1 MATSSK
7 LVTKPNCNTCC
18 AKWSLKDHSDSLMES
33 CLHYQGS
40 SVAFQREIEREPMTL
55 SLRVHCSRIS
65 QDDSSPQKLDAH
77 WQNCS
82 PQKVFSHAD
91 CETELIHSH
100 RNKHSRVAAATR
112 GQQKLE
118 RRLQAQEKMLKQV
131 LEQQQVFAQ
140 KLQMHQENQEIIFTM
155 KNGLN
160 EQTNHD
166 RLQTEQELSDKIEA
180 FERMLL
186 RQRER
191 TKTLEQQIQQGI
203 NKIRF
208 EQGSPPYTLTFSPIT
223 RPHVHFSPSSE
234 TDECFH
240 CPPVF
245 IRHQGYH
252 LKLTL
257 LLEDEDRS
265 LVGLNIYAVSGAS
278 DEWTELKFPAR
289 FCITLELLNQ
299 HRDQDHIM
307 KEIECELTKERIGS
321 TSTVGFNKA
330 IVPYASL
337 KWNAAKQTQYLK
349 NNCLVFRVEQIERLY
364 VL

>member
-1 MATSSK
+1 M
-7 LVTKPNCNTCC
+7 
-18 AKWSLKDHSDSLMES
+18 
-33 CLHYQGS
+33 
-40 SVAFQREIEREPMTL
+40 
-55 SLRVHCSRIS
+55 
-65 QDDSSPQKLDAH
+65 
-77 WQNCS
+77 
-82 PQKVFSHAD
+82 
-91 CETELIHSH
+91 
-100 RNKHSRVAAATR
+100 
-112 GQQKLE
+112 
-118 RRLQAQEKMLKQV
+118 QA
-131 LEQQQVFAQ
+131 
-140 KLQMHQENQEIIFTM
+140 
-155 KNGLN
+155 
-160 EQTNHD
+160 
-166 RLQTEQELSDKIEA
+166 EQELSYKIEA
-180 FERMLL
+180 VERMVLL
-186 RQRER
+186 LTER
-191 TKTLEQQIQQGI
+191 TTTLEQQVQYEI

-208 EQGSPPYTLTFSPIT
+208 EQGIPPYTITFSPIT
-223 RPHVHFSPSSE
+223 QPHVHFNSALH
-234 TDECFH
+234 DEGHFH

-265 LVGLNIYAVSGAS
+265 LVGRSIHPVSGAS

-307 KEIECELTKERIGS
+307 KEIQCELTREKIGS

-330 IVPYASL
+330 IVSYASL

>member
-1 MATSSK
+1 M
-7 LVTKPNCNTCC
+7 
-18 AKWSLKDHSDSLMES
+18 
-33 CLHYQGS
+33 HYQGS
-40 SVAFQREIEREPMTL
+40 SIAFQREIESEPMTL

-65 QDDSSPQKLDAH
+65 QDDSLPQKLDAH

-91 CETELIHSH
+91 CETEPLHSH
-100 RNKHSRVAAATR
+100 QNKHSRVAAATR

-140 KLQMHQENQEIIFTM
+140 KLQ
-155 KNGLN
+155 KP
-160 EQTNHD
+160 NHD

-223 RPHVHFSPSSE
+223 RPHVHFSPFSQ

-364 VL
+364 AL